1 MQASSG
7 LKQLQ
12 QLIAERY
19 DIGEVGVPRPLAH
32 VHQRRHRKLMLE
44 ATAGHFLVKTY
55 QRDPAVLDALRFQH
69 RLSGHLESWRLP
81 VARIEA
87 ARDGRRIAEEQT
99 WAIELQEFV
108 DGEPMPVNKSA
119 LTQAGHALGRFHEVC
134 RDFPSPERDPTQW
147 RLCDT
152 PAKSFAAFYET
163 ARAEGDPQTC
173 ANQCNRIVLFLRDA
187 EHALRWEVR
196 NELEIGLIHGD
207 WHGGNLIYSNG
218 GLAAIVDLEFA
229 GEGCF
234 LEDIAYA
241 LSNLCIRTCTDPDRL
256 AWRTDTFLRAYQQ
269 HRTLAF
275 TEETVL
281 YYAAGL
287 KHVATLCFQFQQFG
301 GSVGGHTA
309 PEWLERLALQCDW
322 LTSRAQQTVWR

>member
-1 MQASSG
+1 MQASNG
-7 LKQLQ
+7 LKELQ
-12 QLIAERY
+12 QFIAERY
-19 DIGEVGVPRPLAH
+19 AIGEVGVPRPLAH
-32 VHQRRHRKLMLE
+32 VHQRRHRKLALE
-44 ATAGHFLVKTY
+44 ATAGRFLVKTY

-69 RLSGHLESWRLP
+69 RLSGHLESAGLP
-81 VARIEA
+81 VARIVA
-87 ARDGRRIAEEQT
+87 ARDGRRIAEGDT

-119 LTQAGHALGRFHEVC
+119 LSQAGHALGRFHEVC
-134 RDFPSPERDPTQW
+134 RDFPCPERDPTQW

-152 PAKSFAAFYET
+152 PAKAFAAFYEM
-163 ARAEGDPQTC
+163 ARAEGDPEAC
-173 ANQCNRIVLFLRDA
+173 AEQCNRIVLFLRDA

-196 NELEIGLIHGD
+196 NELEVGLIHGD

-241 LSNLCIRTCTDPDRL
+241 LSNLCIRTCTEPERL

-275 TEETVL
+275 REETVL
-281 YYAAGL
+281 YYAAGM
-287 KHVATLCFQFQQFG
+287 KHVATLGFQFQQFG

-322 LTSRAQQTVWR
+322 LTSRAKQTVWR